1 MLSRAFR
8 PIAVGAGLLGVT
20 ALAGCSAPAAAENHS
35 YADGIYSAYGGYS
48 SPGGPQG
55 ISVAV
60 QLKDDEVSWVMVTPS
75 SFVGEAGEFQSR
87 FAAEIQGEVV
97 GVDIDLLAISRVAG
111 SSLTSLAF
119 NDAVGQIKSQ
129 AVEH

>member
-20 ALAGCSAPAAAENHS
+20 ALAGCSAPAAENHS
-35 YADGIYSAYGGYS
+35 YTDGIYSAWGGYS

-55 ISVAV
+55 INVAV
-60 QLKDDEVSWVMVTPS
+60 QIKNDEIAWVMVTPS
-75 SFVGEAGEFQSR
+75 SFIGEAGEFQSR

-97 GVDIDLLAISRVAG
+97 GVDIDRIAISRVAG

-119 NDAVGQIKSQ
+119 NDAVGQIKTE
-129 AVEH
+129 AIEP